1 MNPNELHLW
10 EMETS
15 WFDKPKSEVMN
26 STFPYKSWKDFQD
39 CKPYKLWKPYILSSW
54 SWKSIKVDDHGFIK
68 TAKRQDAERHVMDC
82 SKILRLHPSQYDKQL
97 EAIPVPPHTDEID
110 MLQIVFISPDRFSG
124 ILRVEVIVEK
134 DDEVKVREWIKKH
147 MPGFWKL

>member
-54 SWKSIKVDDHGFIK
+54 SWKPVKVDDHGLIK
-68 TAKRQDAERHVMDC
+68 TAKRQDAERHVMD
-82 SKILRLHPSQYDKQL
+82 LRPSHYNK
-97 EAIPVPPHTDEID
+97 ETKATPVPHTHEID

-124 ILRVEVIVEK
+124 ILRVEVIVQKE
-134 DDEVKVREWIKKH
+134 DEVKVREWIKKH